1 MKIRGAAKEFTIITL
16 GTVIISAAVYFF
28 MQPSHLV
35 LGSVSG
41 LAIVLENLL
50 PLRMSA
56 IAMLL
61 NVGLLILGF
70 LLVGK
75 EFGGKTVYTSIL
87 LPALLGVWEV
97 LVPNPGSLTQDPFV
111 DMICYL
117 FVVSLGQAMLFGQ
130 NASSGGLD
138 VVGKIM
144 NKFLH
149 MEIGKAIAMAG
160 MCIAL
165 SSALVYDKRTV
176 VLSVL
181 GTYLSG
187 IVLDHFIFGNNIKRR
202 VCIISDKQDEILEYV
217 LNQLHSGATIYEAK
231 GAYSS
236 QIKTEIIVIVD
247 KNEYRMLMNYIMKT
261 DPNAFVTIYNV
272 NEVIYRPKKLN

>member
-1 MKIRGAAKEFTIITL
+1 MKLRNTAKEFFIITL
-16 GTVIISAAVYFF
+16 GTVIISASVYFF

-41 LAIVLENLL
+41 LAIVLENLI
-50 PLRMSA
+50 PLKISA
-56 IAMLL
+56 ITMIL
-61 NVGLLILGF
+61 NVALLILGF
-70 LLVGK
+70 LLVGR
-75 EFGGKTVYTSIL
+75 EFGAKTVYTSIL
-87 LPALLGVWEV
+87 LPALLGMWEI
-97 LVPNPGSLTQDPFV
+97 LVPNPGSITQDPFV

-117 FVVSLGQAMLFGQ
+117 FAVSLGQAMLFGQ

-144 NKFLH
+144 NKFFR

-165 SSALVYDKRTV
+165 SSSLVYDKKTV

-187 IVLDHFIFGNNIKRR
+187 LVLDHFIFGNNIKRR
-202 VCIISDKQDEILEYV
+202 VCIISDKQEEILQYV
-217 LNQLHSGATIYEAK
+217 LEQLHSGATIYEAK
-231 GAYSS
+231 GAYSNR
-236 QIKTEIIVIVD
+236 IRTEIIVIVD
-247 KNEYRMLMNYIMKT
+247 KNEYRLLMNYILKT

-272 NEVIYRPKKLN
+272 NEVIYRPKTLN

>member
-1 MKIRGAAKEFTIITL
+1 MKVRGAAKELFVITL

-41 LAIVLENLL
+41 LAIVLENLI
-50 PLRMSA
+50 PLKMSA
-56 IAMLL
+56 ITMIL

-87 LPALLGVWEV
+87 LPALLGVWEM
-97 LVPNPGSLTQDPFV
+97 LVPNPGSVTQDPFV

-117 FVVSLGQAMLFGQ
+117 FAVSLGQAMLFGQ

-144 NKFLH
+144 NKFFH

-165 SSALVYDKRTV
+165 SSSLVYDKKTV

-202 VCIISDKQDEILEYV
+202 VCIISDKQDEILKYV
-217 LNQLHSGATIYEAK
+217 LEKLHSGATIYEAK

-236 QIKTEIIVIVD
+236 QIKTEVIVIVD
-247 KNEYRMLMNYIMKT
+247 KNEYRLLMNYILKT

-272 NEVIYRPKKLN
+272 NEVIYRPKKLD